1 MPRRDGTGPLGQG
14 PMTGRGMGF
23 CIKEITSGID
33 AWAGFG
39 CRRGFRRRL
48 RGCDYSVNI
57 PDETKK
63 SLLQKERDALQKRLE
78 NIDKQIEI
86 L

>member
-1 MPRRDGTGPLGQG
+1 MPQRDGTGPLGQG
-14 PMTGRGMGF
+14 PMSGRGMGF
-23 CIKEITSGID
+23 CIKELAPGVN
-33 AWAGFG
+33 AWAEFG
-39 CRRGFRRRL
+39 CRRGFRRWL

-63 SLLQKERDALQKRLE
+63 SLLQKERDILQKRWE
-78 NIDKQIEI
+78 SIDKQIEI

>member
-14 PMTGRGMGF
+14 AMTGRGRGF
-23 CIKEITSGID
+23 CIKEITSGTD
-33 AWAGFG
+33 AWAEFG
-39 CRRGFRRRL
+39 CRRGFRRRF
-48 RGCDYSVNI
+48 RGCDHSVNI
-57 PDETKK
+57 PDETKR
-63 SLLQKERDALQKRLE
+63 SLLQKERDILLKRLE